1 MQNRK
6 PVYDKIKPLGGDD
19 KLELTEQYQADSI
32 GEGSVKDAVRGNKA
46 AFSKLFKQHYNTIYR
61 VSRSILKNESD
72 IEDALQEAAIKAY
85 KGIGKL
91 KDVSMFKSWL
101 IRIAINE
108 SYNII
113 RKNKNHIPL
122 DTLED
127 NISPEEESSSNMDI
141 RRAILNLEEDLR
153 LVTVLY
159 YYEDLPVK
167 SISTIMNI
175 PEGTVK
181 SRLSRA
187 RNKLLKDLN
196 IKEGV

>member
-1 MQNRK
+1 M
-6 PVYDKIKPLGGDD
+6 
-19 KLELTEQYQADSI
+19 
-32 GEGSVKDAVRGNKA
+32 GNKA
-46 AFSKLFKQHYNTIYR
+46 AFSRLLKQHYNTIYR
-61 VSRSILKNESD
+61 VSRSILKNECD

-91 KDVSMFKSWL
+91 KDVTLFKSWL

-127 NISPEEESSSNMDI
+127 NASPVEEDNSDMDI
-141 RRAILNLEEDLR
+141 RKAILNLEEDLR

-159 YYEDLPVK
+159 YYEDLPIK

-187 RNKLLKDLN
+187 RNKLLNDLN
-196 IKEGV
+196 IREGV